1 MKGTTDKKPPFTKED
16 MLNIRS
22 GGPDGAYGFVCRELL
37 PCVVGAVRW
46 RKCVRW
52 KRISKFVPMTDE
64 AFCLFCIENSY
75 DHWVS
80 AFMYKMA
87 KDEGKDVSNMQVEKP
102 LYTVGVGRKAR
113 KYAGWRKKGRKRW
126 NQICKEVL
134 KSREENTEFDE
145 EFLKAYQAEKNKG
158 KGSERESDD
167 SDDSDSDEEEE
178 EEMMNDLP
186 E

>member
-1 MKGTTDKKPPFTKED
+1 MNGSKDKKPPFTKEE
-16 MLNIRS
+16 MLDIRS
-22 GGPDGAYGFVCRELL
+22 GGPDGAYGFVCSQLL

-80 AFMYKMA
+80 AWKYKKA
-87 KDEGKDVSNMQVEKP
+87 KAEGKDVSNMEVTKP

-126 NQICKEVL
+126 NQICRDVV
-134 KSREENTEFDE
+134 KSREEKSEFDE
-145 EFLKAYQAEKNKG
+145 EFLKAYTEGNKG
-158 KGSERESDD
+158 KSGERYSEE
-167 SDDSDSDEEEE
+167 SDDSDSDKEEEK
-178 EEMMNDLP
+178 MMNDLP